1 MSELRHDPL
10 SGLDVIV
17 AAGRAARPTTFT
29 PPASDAADAASCPF
43 CPGHEAE
50 TPPEIARTGGGPPG
64 TPGWRVRVFP
74 NLYPIVETHEVV
86 VLSPD
91 EHRSYADLDD
101 AEAVEVV
108 TMWRDRVHFHLER
121 GHEYGVAIVNH
132 GRDAGASIAHPHAQV
147 FALDFVPDAVGAALA
162 RVRAAGDDLVHADL
176 RSVEPFLD
184 MKSVSA
190 WCPFAS
196 TSPYLV
202 RVAHADA
209 GARFDLADDTA
220 VAEVAVTTR
229 DALLA
234 LRTAVGDAPYNLVV
248 HTAPRTGE
256 RFHWYVEIAPR
267 LTVVAGFERATGIL
281 VNTVPPD
288 VAADELRDAAG

>member
-17 AAGRAARPTTFT
+17 AAGRAARPTTFAL
-29 PPASDAADAASCPF
+29 PATDAAGSASCPF

-50 TPPEIARTGGGPPG
+50 TPPEVARTGGGQPG
-64 TPGWRVRVFP
+64 TPGWRVRAFP

-86 VLSPD
+86 VMSPD
-91 EHRSYADLDD
+91 QRRSYADLDD

-108 TMWRDRVHFHLER
+108 TMWRDRVHVHLER

-147 FALDFVPDAVGAALA
+147 FALDFVPDAVADALA
-162 RVRAAGDDLVHADL
+162 RVRASGDDLVLTDQRA
-176 RSVEPFLD
+176 VAPFID
-184 MKSVSA
+184 ATPVSA
-190 WCPFAS
+190 WCPRAS

-209 GARFDLADDTA
+209 GARFDLADDTTI
-220 VAEVAVTTR
+220 AEIAVTTR

-234 LRTAVGDAPYNLVV
+234 LRTAVGDVPYNLVV
-248 HTAPRTGE
+248 HTSPRTGDA
-256 RFHWYVEIAPR
+256 FHWYVEIAPR
-267 LTVVAGFERATGIL
+267 LSVIAGFERATGIL
-281 VNTVPPD
+281 VNTVPSE
-288 VAADELRDAAG
+288 VATDELRGAVR